1 MQFTRDTAGKL
12 NGLSISTGRVKE
24 VHFTRV
30 MDAFSPLTETDLL
43 ELLTK
48 QAVPFERIEHPA
60 VFTVEQADLHTADA
74 PGAGTKNL
82 FLCDDKKK
90 TYLLVTVPS
99 HKRVDIRQLGN
110 HMGLKKLHFASAE
123 GLYELL
129 GLTPGA
135 VTIMGLVNDQRQR
148 EILYGRGWLMLM
160 RFSVIPGQHR
170 HTDHCHV

>member
-1 MQFTRDTAGKL
+1 
-12 NGLSISTGRVKE
+12 
-24 VHFTRV
+24 

-43 ELLTK
+43 ELLTE

-60 VFTVEQADLHTADA
+60 VFTVEQADLYTADA

-110 HMGLKKLHFASAE
+110 HLGLKKLHFASAE

-135 VTIMGLVNDQRQR
+135 VTIMGLVNDQQQR
-148 EILYGRGWLMLM
+148 VKFYLDEELANADALQCHPLVNTATLIIAMSDLR
-160 RFSVIPGQHR
+160 RFLEAIQHPAEFIQIPALE
-170 HTDHCHV
+170 D